1 MAEENDNQTADHV
14 EEAVPDT
21 EIATTVSDVP
31 PDFGSPEVADF
42 PDVAFGEIDADEDE
56 DETPDPGEPEED
68 DDDGGSE
75 EPVAL
80 DQAEPEEDDD
90 AEEDEPVLPPPSDE
104 EEAEAGPGA

>member
-1 MAEENDNQTADHV
+1 MSEENDKQTASHV

-42 PDVAFGEIDADEDE
+42 PDVAFGEIDEDE

-80 DQAEPEEDDD
+80 DQAEPEDDD
-90 AEEDEPVLPPPSDE
+90 NAEEDDPILPPSPDE
-104 EEAEAGPGA
+104 EEAEAGSGT